1 MDKSQNNYAASDP
14 PKKYTLYDSIFIKQ
28 FKIQTD
34 GEIKQVSSC
43 SEMES
48 ESEGS
53 PSVISKLLWVM
64 GMFIISIVVIVSQVY
79 KYVKLFKL
87 YTSNTYISL
96 YVTILQIKSITQS
109 TQNSGTGSH
118 LRVRKG
124 AQDVCHPCTLREKNP
139 HEDNQPK
146 RLFMKNCK

>member
-34 GEIKQVSSC
+34 REIKQVSSC

-109 TQNSGTGSH
+109 T
-118 LRVRKG
+118 
-124 AQDVCHPCTLREKNP
+124 
-139 HEDNQPK
+139 
-146 RLFMKNCK
+146 